1 MAHIEN
7 MDKTPIFF
15 DVTGNTT
22 INKKVEKTIL
32 VKTTVTGHK
41 KQHFTIVLA
50 CYTNGTKLPSTI
62 IFKRK
67 TMPKDKFPPGVV
79 IHVQQKG

>member
-1 MAHIEN
+1 
-7 MDKTPIFF
+7 MDETPIFF

-22 INKKVEKTIL
+22 INKKVKTIL
-32 VKTTVTGHK
+32 VKTTGHK

-50 CYTNGTKLPSTI
+50 YYTNGTKLSSTI

-79 IHVQQKG
+79 IHV